1 MLKPAQISTQIK
13 QYRAVGPQLHGS
25 LQWGKQKV
33 GDFTASDSFF
43 GNIYW
48 FCNSGVTAVIKCHSY
63 IQTTPPPN
71 MNICREGQVVPNFN
85 TIMTIKI

>member
-33 GDFTASDSFF
+33 GDFTASDDFLAIF
-43 GNIYW
+43 TGFATQVLQQWLNVIHTYKQPLPPTWIY
-48 FCNSGVTAVIKCHSY
+48 AEKD
-63 IQTTPPPN
+63 
-71 MNICREGQVVPNFN
+71 
-85 TIMTIKI
+85 K